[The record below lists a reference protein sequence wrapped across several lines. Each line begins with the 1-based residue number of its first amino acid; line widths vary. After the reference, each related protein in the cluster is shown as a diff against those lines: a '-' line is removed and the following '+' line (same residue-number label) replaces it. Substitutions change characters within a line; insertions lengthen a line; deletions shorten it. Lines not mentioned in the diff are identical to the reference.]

1 MATRFCIVIQIFL
14 FALALLILSS
24 SHSFAAE
31 EKAPKLILAHR
42 MLGFGPHFSPDG
54 KEPYGFLFPVKD
66 PKKENVTGWCREG
79 HIGALHPKFASKVE
93 EFKWEIQQAQAGGVD
108 GFVLDTCGGVH
119 EFGVP
124 TDMIKASEELGGTFK
139 IGLCLDYG
147 WGGNELKVASVKEW
161 MKRFSKSPAILRMKN
176 LPAFVTYG
184 TGYSTPDKVETM
196 FSELRTAAG
205 EPIYLCLDLSEFPN
219 KKTEDW
225 DITIRNYAKHAEG
238 ISCFYSR
245 QPLERNAQAFAAI
258 SKVYKE
264 LKKDWSLCP
273 WPNYYTPGRTTSLE
287 NIGADNSIYWDAMW
301 KMARDTD
308 PAFVQLTTWN
318 DITEDTTVM
327 PGVRRHFAFTDLMG
341 NYYSPWYKTGTEP
354 KPLRDQVY
362 TFYRPYRTDAASPL
376 IAGPRV
382 RGSKS
387 QDNIE
392 VRSFLT
398 APGIVKI
405 DGIGEKEVPAGMS
418 SVTFDSKPGKVVVTL
433 LRNKKTI
440 LTFTAP
446 ELITD
451 KPWRQ
456 DFSIRG
462 FSSEEDANWKKWFP
476 GQPVKYFSEYGDD
489 DKNGLPNWFE
499 RYYFGQWTGTDQQAD
514 PDKDGQTNLQEYQA
528 GTDPCNAPLVYP
540 VDTTWNAGADFR
552 VKDETY
558 PIPDALGSK
567 IWEFEFTPTQ
577 GELTGKFQSA
587 GLLVQQIPAWLE
599 RGNSWAFGIG
609 KPEKETLAY
618 FGEKD
623 SSSSQV
629 WTSPLTGK
637 IKIDIELS
645 KSEHLTPV
653 TVTLT
658 QEGEKTPLW
667 TNNFDVK
674 GEPVSF
680 SKELTVKTGDRLRL
694 AIAGKAE
701 NQRWSTRVKWIVT
714 FKGDK

>member
-1 MATRFCIVIQIFL
+1 M
-14 FALALLILSS
+14 
-24 SHSFAAE
+24 
-31 EKAPKLILAHR
+31 
-42 MLGFGPHFSPDG
+42 
-54 KEPYGFLFPVKD
+54 
-66 PKKENVTGWCREG
+66 
-79 HIGALHPKFASKVE
+79 
-93 EFKWEIQQAQAGGVD
+93 
-108 GFVLDTCGGVH
+108 
-119 EFGVP
+119 
-124 TDMIKASEELGGTFK
+124 
-139 IGLCLDYG
+139 
-147 WGGNELKVASVKEW
+147 
-161 MKRFSKSPAILRMKN
+161 
-176 LPAFVTYG
+176 
-184 TGYSTPDKVETM
+184 
-196 FSELRTAAG
+196 
-205 EPIYLCLDLSEFPN
+205 
-219 KKTEDW
+219 
-225 DITIRNYAKHAEG
+225 
-238 ISCFYSR
+238 
-245 QPLERNAQAFAAI
+245 
-258 SKVYKE
+258 
-264 LKKDWSLCP
+264 
-273 WPNYYTPGRTTSLE
+273 
-287 NIGADNSIYWDAMW
+287 
-301 KMARDTD
+301 
-308 PAFVQLTTWN
+308 
-318 DITEDTTVM
+318 
-327 PGVRRHFAFTDLMG
+327 
-341 NYYSPWYKTGTEP
+341 
-354 KPLRDQVY
+354 
-362 TFYRPYRTDAASPL
+362 
-376 IAGPRV
+376 
-382 RGSKS
+382 
-387 QDNIE
+387 
-392 VRSFLT
+392 
-398 APGIVKI
+398 KI

-418 SVTFDSKPGKVVVTL
+418 SVTFDSKSGKVVVTL

-476 GQPVKYFSEYGDD
+476 GQPVKYFSEYNDD

-499 RYYFGQWTGTDQQAD
+499 RYYFGQWTGTDPQAD

-528 GTDPCNAPLVYP
+528 GTDPYNVPVVYP
-540 VDTTWNAGADFR
+540 ADTVWNAGTDFR
-552 VKDETY
+552 PKDETY

-609 KPEKETLAY
+609 RPEKETLAY

-629 WTSPLTGK
+629 WTSPLSGK

-658 QEGEKTPLW
+658 QEGEKTPVW

-701 NQRWSTRVKWIVT
+701 NQRWSARVKWIIT